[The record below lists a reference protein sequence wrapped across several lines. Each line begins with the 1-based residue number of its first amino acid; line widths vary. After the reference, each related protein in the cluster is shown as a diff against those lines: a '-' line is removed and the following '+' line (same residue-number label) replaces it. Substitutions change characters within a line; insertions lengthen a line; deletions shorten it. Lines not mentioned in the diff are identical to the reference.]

1 MIRSDFHIHTTFAD
15 GKNTPEEMV
24 LSAIDKGLRVIGFSE
39 HSETPL
45 DPSGGMKLG
54 LEREYIAEIKRLREK
69 YADKIRILCGIEAD
83 YDTDFL
89 RDEYDY
95 IIGSVHYLTVSGEL
109 YMLDYSPAETM
120 RCINNAFGGDP
131 LLYAKAYYEKL
142 SGICEKTGADIVG
155 HIDII
160 TKFCERGVTLPSDS
174 DQYLSSVKN
183 AVSDIIK
190 ANGKIAF
197 EINTGAIARGHR
209 TRPYPSADV
218 LSIIKNSGASVVINS
233 DSHKADGIVSNF
245 DIATELAASKGI
257 KNGGFFLRGKEYI
270 EQF

>member
-15 GKNTPEEMV
+15 GKNTAEETV
-24 LSAIDKGLRVIGFSE
+24 LSAIEKGLTVVGISE
-39 HSETPL
+39 HSETPF

-83 YDTDFL
+83 FDTDFL

-95 IIGSVHYLTVSGEL
+95 IIGSVHYLTVGGEL

-120 RCINNAFGGDP
+120 RCINDAFGGDP

-142 SGICEKTGADIVG
+142 SGVCEKTGADIVG

-160 TKFCERGVTLPSDS
+160 TKFCERGIELHTDS
-174 DQYLSSVKN
+174 AEYLSYVKN
-183 AVSDIIK
+183 AVSDIIR
-190 ANGKIAF
+190 ANEKIAF

-209 TRPYPSADV
+209 TRPYPTADV
-218 LSIIKNSGASVVINS
+218 LSIIKNSGANVVINS
-233 DSHKADGIVSNF
+233 DSHTADGIVSNF
-245 DIATELAASKGI
+245 DMAKELAASQGI
-257 KNGGFFLRGKEYI
+257 KNGGFFLQSKEYI